1 MMGSDTHRAMENEA
15 RDSRKPGRR
24 GLAVINPWAA
34 E

>member
-1 MMGSDTHRAMENEA
+1 MENEA